1 MASLWTVAREWFHT
15 ENRRRRATQPKIAT
29 VLEIL
34 QTQEAAKD
42 HVYYDALKRISASK
56 DEKSTNGTCTQERT
70 AHSVGEEP
78 EDASSPSS
86 RGSVTIFILSIGE
99 AIRKLLRSER
109 FVFDPEDDNYF
120 LWMGLVAAIVIY
132 NFWTVILRIAFIEM
146 CDESLSRFLFWW
158 GDLVADCL
166 YACDI
171 CVQLRTAYR
180 DDHGIMIKDPVRL
193 KEKYTRSRRC
203 KVDMV
208 CLLPWESMSYLI
220 CFPCHVKLLRLVRL
234 LKFHSV
240 DMFFV
245 MSDYRT
251 SKPYRL
257 RASKLILYLS
267 VAMHWVACLYYTISE
282 YEGLGSND
290 WVYTETNQ
298 GGDRFTRKYIKSFY
312 WSVLTLMT
320 IGETPS
326 PQTNIEYIFT
336 GCMFLLGIFVFA
348 TVVGNVG
355 DVISNMNAA
364 RTNFQARMDSI
375 KQYMEHHKVPDTLQ
389 TRVKR
394 WAHYAWSRT
403 QALDEGASL
412 EMLPERLRAEI
423 AIHVHLDTLRKVK
436 IFKDCEQGLLC
447 ELVLKLRPQIFSPG
461 DYICRSGEIGR
472 DMYIINNGK
481 VEVVILDAS
490 TNEKV
495 VVASLSEGNYFG
507 EISLLRLDGGKN
519 RRSADVRSVGYS
531 ELLCLSQ
538 KDLMEALEEY
548 PDAKKVLESQGRDRL
563 QRTRLESNLLVPLP
577 SETNQEKLHELEF
590 NFAREVTVMRK
601 LLEEIKESRQEF
613 CDKQDTFKNLRGECF
628 YLRKQ
633 VEKQMEEL
641 DRIKQHVQHHAHL
654 QRNSPVD
661 SKGRTDGSN
670 AEAQSGKRLIQRV
683 LLAAKSASESSERC
697 QGRHAKH
704 PICEQRKSFLKPEC
718 TGKLVQDDVP
728 EVYVDSDVDGVCY
741 ICGPRQNALNDGSY
755 NAERC
760 NTTL

>member
-1 MASLWTVAREWFHT
+1 
-15 ENRRRRATQPKIAT
+15 
-29 VLEIL
+29 
-34 QTQEAAKD
+34 
-42 HVYYDALKRISASK
+42 
-56 DEKSTNGTCTQERT
+56 
-70 AHSVGEEP
+70 
-78 EDASSPSS
+78 
-86 RGSVTIFILSIGE
+86 
-99 AIRKLLRSER
+99 
-109 FVFDPEDDNYF
+109 
-120 LWMGLVAAIVIY
+120 MGLVAAIVLY
-132 NFWTVILRIAFIEM
+132 NFWTVILRIAFSEM
-146 CDESLSRFLFWW
+146 REESLFRFLFWW
-158 GDLVADCL
+158 GDSLADVL
-166 YACDI
+166 YACDL
-171 CVQLRTAYR
+171 CVQLHTAYR
-180 DDHGIMIKDPVRL
+180 DDHGIMVKDPVKL
-193 KEKYTRSRRC
+193 KEKYTKSRRC
-203 KVDMV
+203 KVDII
-208 CLLPWESMSYLI
+208 CLLPSEAISYLI
-220 CFPCHVKLLRLVRL
+220 PFPCHVKLLRLFRL
-234 LKFHSV
+234 LKYHSV
-240 DMFFV
+240 DLFFV

-257 RASKLILYLS
+257 RAFKLILYLS

-282 YEGLGSND
+282 YEGLGTND
-290 WVYTETNQ
+290 WVYTETKT
-298 GGDRFTRKYIKSFY
+298 GGDHFARKYIKSFY

-326 PQTNIEYIFT
+326 PQTNVEYIFT

-364 RTNFQARMDSI
+364 RTNFQSRMDSI
-375 KQYMEHHKVPDTLQ
+375 KQFMEQHEVPDTLQ

-394 WAHYAWSRT
+394 WAHYAWSRN
-403 QALDEGASL
+403 QAFDEGSSL

-490 TNEKV
+490 TSEEV

-548 PDAKKVLESQGRDRL
+548 PDAKKVLENQGRDRL

-577 SETNQEKLHELEF
+577 SETNQEKLHEIEF
-590 NFAREVTVMRK
+590 NFAREVKEIRH
-601 LLEEIKESRQEF
+601 LLEEMKESKKEVNLGFKRRHSKVKIISHF
-613 CDKQDTFKNLRGECF
+613 RAHWLSSILSHYTSVRFLSNRPDRSKWCLSDLVGGVKLSGNQDSLKYLREECF
-628 YLRKQ
+628 YLRGQ

-641 DRIKQHVQHHAHL
+641 NRIKRQLQHMHA
-654 QRNSPVD
+654 QRNSPND
-661 SKGRTDGSN
+661 LKRRNNTN
-670 AEAQSGKRLIQRV
+670 AGTQSGKRLIQRV
-683 LLAAKSASESSERC
+683 LFAAKLASECSVTC
-697 QGRHAKH
+697 HGKH
-704 PICEQRKSFLKPEC
+704 PIHGEKSPCKKSEC
-718 TGKLVQDDVP
+718 MRSVVQDVVP
-728 EVYVDSDVDGVCY
+728 EIYVDSDVDGVCY
-741 ICGPRQNALNDGSY
+741 ICGPRRKSLNNGSD
-755 NAERC
+755 
-760 NTTL
+760 

>member
-1 MASLWTVAREWFHT
+1 MAGLWTVARDWFHKR
-15 ENRRRRATQPKIAT
+15 NPHRKFTQPRIAT

-42 HVYYDALKRISASK
+42 HVYYDALKRISGGSK
-56 DEKSTNGTCTQERT
+56 DEQTPNGTCAQNREV
-70 AHSVGEEP
+70 HGVGEDT
-78 EDASSPSS
+78 EDASSRAR
-86 RGSVTIFILSIGE
+86 RGSAAIILSIKGT
-99 AIRKLLRSER
+99 IQKLLRPER
-109 FVFDPEDDNYF
+109 LFFDPEGEIYF
-120 LWMGLVAAIVIY
+120 LWMGLVAAIVLY
-132 NFWTVILRIAFIEM
+132 NFWTVILRIAFSEM
-146 CDESLSRFLFWW
+146 REESLFRFLFWW
-158 GDLVADCL
+158 GDCLADVL
-166 YACDI
+166 YACDL
-171 CVQLRTAYR
+171 CVQLHTAYR
-180 DDHGIMIKDPVRL
+180 DDHGIMVKDPVKL
-193 KEKYTRSRRC
+193 KEKYTKSRRC
-203 KVDMV
+203 KVDII
-208 CLLPWESMSYLI
+208 CLLPSEAISYLI
-220 CFPCHVKLLRLVRL
+220 PFPCHVKLLRLFRL
-234 LKFHSV
+234 LKYHSV
-240 DMFFV
+240 DLFFV

-257 RASKLILYLS
+257 RAFKLILYLS

-282 YEGLGSND
+282 YEGLGTND
-290 WVYTETNQ
+290 WVYTETKT
-298 GGDRFTRKYIKSFY
+298 GGDHFARKYIKSFY

-326 PQTNIEYIFT
+326 PQTNVEYIFT

-364 RTNFQARMDSI
+364 RTNFQSRMDSI
-375 KQYMEHHKVPDTLQ
+375 KQFMEQHEVPDTLQ

-394 WAHYAWSRT
+394 WAHYAWSRN
-403 QALDEGASL
+403 QAFDEGSSL

-490 TNEKV
+490 TSEEV

-548 PDAKKVLESQGRDRL
+548 PDAKKVLENQGRDRL
-563 QRTRLESNLLVPLP
+563 QRTRLESNLLVPMP
-577 SETNQEKLHELEF
+577 SETNQEKLHEIEF
-590 NFAREVTVMRK
+590 NFAREVKEIRH
-601 LLEEIKESRQEF
+601 LLEEMKESKKELSGN
-613 CDKQDTFKNLRGECF
+613 QDSLKYLREECF
-628 YLRKQ
+628 YLRGQ

-641 DRIKQHVQHHAHL
+641 NRIKKQLQHMHA
-654 QRNSPVD
+654 QRNSPND
-661 SKGRTDGSN
+661 LKRRNNTN
-670 AEAQSGKRLIQRV
+670 AGTQSGKRLIQRV
-683 LLAAKSASESSERC
+683 LFAAKLASECSVTC
-697 QGRHAKH
+697 HGKH
-704 PICEQRKSFLKPEC
+704 PIHEEKSPCKKSEC
-718 TGKLVQDDVP
+718 MRSVVQDVVP
-728 EVYVDSDVDGVCY
+728 EIYVDSDVDGVCY
-741 ICGPRQNALNDGSY
+741 ICGPRRKSLNNGSD
-755 NAERC
+755 
-760 NTTL
+760 